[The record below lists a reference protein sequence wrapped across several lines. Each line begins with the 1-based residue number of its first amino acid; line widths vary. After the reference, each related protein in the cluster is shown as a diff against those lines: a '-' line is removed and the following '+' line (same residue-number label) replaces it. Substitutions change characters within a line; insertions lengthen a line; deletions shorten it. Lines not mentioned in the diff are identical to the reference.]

1 MAHLVAYIIM
11 ILFTLTSIGG
21 TSFLWYTYFDIKYNL
36 DHTRQSMWL
45 WESARN
51 EDAFFWYSIVA
62 TVITVSIQ
70 MVVIQLFN
78 YFFLFPYVSFH
89 EIKINV
95 IEFVLQVIIL
105 LIVLVMRKQVGF
117 LAELFQETAKCLGN
131 IPALFFQPLVT
142 FVVLLIFFVF
152 WIFVVVSFIRS
163 CSNTHF

>member
-70 MVVIQLFN
+70 MVVIQLFKSIKQLS
-78 YFFLFPYVSFH
+78 FFH
-89 EIKINV
+89 
-95 IEFVLQVIIL
+95 
-105 LIVLVMRKQVGF
+105 
-117 LAELFQETAKCLGN
+117 
-131 IPALFFQPLVT
+131 FFN
-142 FVVLLIFFVF
+142 
-152 WIFVVVSFIRS
+152 SA
-163 CSNTHF
+163 